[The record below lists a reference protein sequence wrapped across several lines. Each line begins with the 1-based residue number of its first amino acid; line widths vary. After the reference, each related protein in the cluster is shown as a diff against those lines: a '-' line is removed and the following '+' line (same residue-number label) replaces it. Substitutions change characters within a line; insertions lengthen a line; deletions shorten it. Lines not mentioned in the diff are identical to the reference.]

1 MKTNISL
8 LLIFIFFGM
17 GLKAQDRGMKAV
29 EIPVDGKPTT
39 LYQGSYA
46 LIIGV
51 SEYSNGWSQL
61 PGVKDEVKT
70 VKTALEKNGFKVEV
84 VMDPDKSELDKA
96 FTDFIS
102 KNGQVVDN
110 RLLFYFAGHGYTVKT
125 NYGEELGYIVPVDAP
140 NPNYD
145 LAKFQSQSMEMAQVE
160 IYARRLQAKHAIF
173 LFDACFSGSLFTSTR
188 AVPAIIN
195 YKTTLPVRQFI
206 TSGSAEEM
214 VPDKSVFGEQFVRA
228 IGGEADGDK
237 DGYVTGSELGDF
249 LQSSVVN
256 YSKNSQ
262 HPQYGKI
269 RSPNLD
275 KGDFVFPIPSG
286 SISSR
291 GATTTKPELADRE
304 TAVSQPVKT
313 AENPVATPITN
324 QAEKPV
330 SPTPPATK
338 SSKKKGKEKPQKTEA
353 PPPVIVAAEPLS
365 NDPVSVNDDFLP
377 LVYVQGGTFNMGEK
391 ATGPPSPGG
400 FPRPGAPRLGSA
412 AMVSEH
418 PVTLKSFYIGKFE
431 VTQKQWRAI
440 TGSNPSGFQNC
451 DDCPVERVSWEEVQ
465 SFLNA
470 LNQKTGK
477 KYRLPTEAEWE
488 YAAQGGNK
496 TMNWPYAGGKDVN
509 ATGWYVMNAK
519 KTTHPVGQK
528 QPNELGIYDMSGN
541 VLEWCSDWFNP
552 KYYQVSPTSDPTGP
566 IQGELRVARGGSWM
580 NKPGTLKVTFRRGIK
595 PNATYSDV
603 GFRIVREE

>member
-145 LAKFQSQSMEMAQVE
+145 LAKFQSQSMEMAQIE

-275 KGDFVFPIPSG
+275 KGDFVFPIPGSAVSSG
-286 SISSR
+286 
-291 GATTTKPELADRE
+291 GATAAKPELADRE
-304 TAVSQPVKT
+304 TSVSQPVKS

-324 QAEKPV
+324 QTEKPV
-330 SPTPPATK
+330 SSTPPATK
-338 SSKKKGKEKPQKTEA
+338 QSKKKGKEKPQKTEA
-353 PPPVIVAAEPLS
+353 PPPVIVAAEPTS
-365 NDPVSVNDDFLP
+365 KEPIHDSDDFLP

-391 ATGPPSPGG
+391 VSGPPSPGG
-400 FPRPGAPRLGSA
+400 FPRPGAPRLGST

-431 VTQKQWRAI
+431 VTQKQWKAI

>member
-145 LAKFQSQSMEMAQVE
+145 LAKFQSQSMEMAQIE

-496 TMNWPYAGGKDVN
+496 TMNWPYAGGKDIN